1 MSKNLYQFPLEYV
14 QTPYGPCVY
23 LPQDEYV
30 GRSLHEYGYYSPSEV
45 RLLTNILAQDCRSF
59 WNVGS
64 NIGYLAMAMAAT
76 HPDMSVYAVEAQ
88 PVMAE
93 LTRMNTARFPNA
105 RVRNIALGAEKGTVT
120 IPPLDYAF
128 TNNYGAVSR
137 TEWTSGTPVE
147 LTTLDSLAILH
158 LDLLQLDVEGME
170 LDVLRGAKEHLEFQK
185 PTLFLE
191 CDRPTEGAELLRA
204 LDEEFSYDTYWAVT
218 PLYEEDNP
226 ACNPTNVFGAC
237 AAFNVVG
244 VPRTRE
250 ARPGEVWVRE
260 TLRRARAT
268 DEIGRTDR
276 WLVLR

>member
-1 MSKNLYQFPLEYV
+1 MSKHLYQFPLEYV

-30 GRSLHEYGYYSPSEV
+30 GRSLHEYGWYSPSEV
-45 RLLTNILAQDCRSF
+45 RLLTGILAQDCRSF
-59 WNVGS
+59 WNIGA

-76 HPDMSVYAVEAQ
+76 NPGISVYAVEAQ

-93 LTRMNTARFPNA
+93 LTRMNTARFPHVY
-105 RVRNIALGAEKGTVT
+105 VRNFALGAEKGVVT
-120 IPPLDYAF
+120 IPPFDYNA

-137 TEWTSGTPVE
+137 AEWTSGTPVE
-147 LTTLDSLAILH
+147 LTTLDSLAILN

-170 LDVLRGAKEHLEFQK
+170 LDVLQGAKEHLEFHK

-218 PLYEEDNP
+218 PLYQDDNP
-226 ACNPTNVFGAC
+226 AASAENVFGAC

-244 VPRTRE
+244 VPRSRE
-250 ARPGEVWVRE
+250 ARPGETWCIE
-260 TLRRARAT
+260 HLQRAHAT

-276 WLVLR
+276 WLVLK

>member
-1 MSKNLYQFPLEYV
+1 MSRNLYQFPLEYV

-64 NIGYLAMAMAAT
+64 NIGYLAMAMAAV

-93 LTRMNTARFPNA
+93 LTRMNTSRFP
-105 RVRNIALGAEKGTVT
+105 RVSVYNIALGAENSEVT
-120 IPPLDYAF
+120 IPSFDYAA

-137 TEWTSGTPVE
+137 DEWRSGAPVK
-147 LTTLDSLAILH
+147 LRTFDSWRATTADFI
-158 LDLLQLDVEGME
+158 QLDVEGME
-170 LDVLRGAKEHLEFQK
+170 LDVLRGARETLKTEK

-244 VPRTRE
+244 VPRSRDP
-250 ARPGEVWVRE
+250 RPGETWVRE
-260 TLRRARAT
+260 TLRRASAT